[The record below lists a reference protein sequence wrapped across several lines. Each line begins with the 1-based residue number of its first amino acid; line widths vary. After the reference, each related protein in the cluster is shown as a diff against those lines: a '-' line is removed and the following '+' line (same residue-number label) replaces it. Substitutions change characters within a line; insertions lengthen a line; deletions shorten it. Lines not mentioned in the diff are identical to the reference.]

1 MKRSFPVVVMLA
13 ACVAVAHAQ
22 QPSPEPSLKE
32 KIAALRAKGGA
43 NYFSGTDRP
52 LSASVI
58 GQFVSWQP
66 GGEMGLAVLWRG
78 AERWYTAG
86 PQSSSGG
93 GSQGTYN
100 HSNQFGSIR
109 IDLTLNRTRLIATVN
124 NVEVSLSEGQN
135 VLLVD
140 GADRKEG
147 PSVRAIRADLSS
159 PVAVSDMIQ
168 ILATSNIA
176 RIFQRSAD
184 IVSFL
189 QCDAPA
195 NQNIPGVPPRSS
207 PAGRWLAARRRARI
221 RCSEPTS
228 RAARRIN

>member
-1 MKRSFPVVVMLA
+1 MKRSFAVLMLA
-13 ACVAVAHAQ
+13 ACVAIAHAQ
-22 QPSPEPSLKE
+22 QPSPEPSLRE

-52 LSASVI
+52 VSASVV

-66 GGEMGLAVLWRG
+66 AGELGLAVLWRG
-78 AERWYTAG
+78 TERWYAAG

-109 IDLTLNRTRLIATVN
+109 IDLTLNRTRQIATVN

-140 GADRKEG
+140 GADKKER
-147 PSVRAIRADLSS
+147 PSVRAIRTDLSS
-159 PVAVSDMIQ
+159 PAAVSSLIQ
-168 ILATSNIA
+168 VLATSNLA
-176 RIFQRSAD
+176 RIFQRSEE

-195 NQNIPGVPPRSS
+195 NQSIPGA
-207 PAGRWLAARRRARI
+207 PAGYVATIFVCEDLKAK
-221 RCSEPTS
+221 
-228 RAARRIN
+228 